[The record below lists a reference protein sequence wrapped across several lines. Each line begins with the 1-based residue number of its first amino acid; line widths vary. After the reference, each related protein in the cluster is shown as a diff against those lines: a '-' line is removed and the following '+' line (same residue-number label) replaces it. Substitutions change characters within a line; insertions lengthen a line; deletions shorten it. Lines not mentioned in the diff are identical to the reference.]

1 MREAFETID
10 LPLSR
15 RRFLRA
21 GLAGLAAGSVWQGLP
36 TRVRA
41 AQGGTL
47 VATSPGDL
55 QFDPYFAQTRAWIVQ
70 GQIFSALFDYQG
82 KNPFAPSPQLAE
94 SWKETEK
101 TLTLKLRK
109 GVKFHNGRDLTS
121 QDIIDNVNR
130 AKDKSIGHYLFD
142 YFDPSVDGAE
152 AIDRE
157 TVKITYKQA
166 YPLKLDDLTLL
177 YIIPKEAMADVAT
190 KPVGSGPF
198 KFVSYA
204 PGDKLELQRFEQYWE
219 KGRPHLDRVTVKII
233 ADDQARIA
241 NLLGGSADF
250 VDTVAPSDVVRLK
263 TDKRV
268 QVITPPPGGF
278 WYTNVIN
285 TSHKPFDNKLVRQAM
300 NWSVDRREDRQARL
314 LQPGP
319 GHPVALPALGA
330 LVQRGCQHDVQVR
343 PRAREGSAGAGRAS
357 ERLRDLDHA
366 GQAGGLQ
373 GDGADL
379 GPGPRPDRGQ
389 ALDHREGG
397 VRVLGHVR
405 EGRVGHRGVR
415 SGRRAAGPGLR
426 ASTTAPRSA
435 STTTGR
441 RSRASR
447 SSMSTRSWSWKG
459 IGTTDMKARKRT
471 YDRIQTIWA
480 EESWTVNLAFWVI
493 PVVISQR
500 VKNYRH
506 PVDQVPHFAGTE
518 LGVLASDAG
527 SPRGRGRSAGD
538 AVVRRGAALA
548 GRARAVPEQRR
559 RVPVHPSGA
568 R

>member
-1 MREAFETID
+1 MRETLGAID

-15 RRFLRA
+15 RQFARTA
-21 GLAGLAAGSVWQGLP
+21 LAGLAAASAWH
-36 TRVRA
+36 TRPPMVPA
-41 AQGGTL
+41 AQGGSL
-47 VATSPGDL
+47 VATAPGDL

-82 KNPFAPSPQLAE
+82 KNAFAPSPQLAE
-94 SWKETEK
+94 SWKETDK
-101 TLTLKLRK
+101 TLTIKLRK

-121 QDIIDNVNR
+121 QDIVDNVNR

-142 YFDPSVDGAE
+142 YFDPTVDGAE
-152 AIDRE
+152 AVDRE

-190 KPVGSGPF
+190 KPVGCGPF

-219 KGRPHLDRVTVKII
+219 KGKPALERVTVKII

-250 VDTVAPSDVVRLK
+250 VDTVAPADVVRLK

-278 WYTNVIN
+278 WYTNVLN

-300 NWSVDRREDRQARL
+300 NWSVDRAKIAKLAYFSLAPATQSRYLPSAPWYSEAASTMYKFDLARAKAL
-314 LQPGP
+314 L
-319 GHPVALPALGA
+319 A
-330 LVQRGCQHDVQVR
+330 
-343 PRAREGSAGAGRAS
+343 
-357 ERLRDLDHA
+357 
-366 GQAGGLQ
+366 QAGLPSGFETSIMLGKLAGSKEMAQIWAQDLAQIGVKLSIIEKEESAFWDTYGKGEWDTVAFGL
-373 GDGADL
+373 GDG
-379 GPGPRPDRGQ
+379 R
-389 ALDHREGG
+389 LDPASGINNSSPLRINNNRAKIETQPFFEEYKKL
-397 VRVLGHVR
+397 VL
-405 EGRVGHRGVR
+405 E
-415 SGRRAAGPGLR
+415 
-426 ASTTAPRSA
+426 
-435 STTTGR
+435 
-441 RSRASR
+441 
-447 SSMSTRSWSWKG
+447 G

-471 YDRIQTIWA
+471 YDRIQAIWA

-518 LGVLASDAG
+518 VG
-527 SPRGRGRSAGD
+527 S
-538 AVVRRGAALA
+538 
-548 GRARAVPEQRR
+548 
-559 RVPVHPSGA
+559 
-568 R
+568 